1 MTSELE
7 SALNKALALSP
18 SQRAVL
24 ARLQISSI
32 DAPPENGVEEAW
44 LEIARKRLAELDS
57 GAVASVSWVS
67 IKEHARVA
75 K

>member
-24 ARLQISSI
+24 ARLLISSI
-32 DAPPENGVEEAW
+32 DAPPESGVEEAW
-44 LEIARKRLAELDS
+44 LEIARKRLADLDS
-57 GAVASVSWVS
+57 GAVAPVSWAS
-67 IKEHARVA
+67 IKEHARAA